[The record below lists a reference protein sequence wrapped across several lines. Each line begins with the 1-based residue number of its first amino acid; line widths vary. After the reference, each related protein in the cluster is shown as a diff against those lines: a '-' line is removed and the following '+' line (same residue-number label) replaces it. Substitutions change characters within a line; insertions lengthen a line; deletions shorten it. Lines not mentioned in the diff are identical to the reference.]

1 MQNFNTLKNYIQRL
15 FKDFQAPY
23 LFSSISS
30 ALNYFSKIKD
40 FQGFPKHAWSI
51 HQLDSSSEV
60 LYNLRTGSWL
70 SRANDLPVHHASIH
84 CSC

>member
-40 FQGFPKHAWSI
+40 FQGFPKHAMNPGSGNLVYTSVRLKLRSALQPQNW
-51 HQLDSSSEV
+51 QLIVTS
-60 LYNLRTGSWL
+60 
-70 SRANDLPVHHASIH
+70 
-84 CSC
+84 